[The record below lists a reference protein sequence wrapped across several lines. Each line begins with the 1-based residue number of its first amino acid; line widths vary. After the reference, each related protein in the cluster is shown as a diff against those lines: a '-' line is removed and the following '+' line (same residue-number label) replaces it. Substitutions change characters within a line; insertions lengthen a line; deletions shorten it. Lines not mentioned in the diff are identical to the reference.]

1 MGAYCRS
8 IVSCLAVFLAMAL
21 WAASGQATQEK
32 TPATEETQPIRSFD
46 IEGGSIK
53 LGGGVLAS
61 TGFKARLMS
70 LAGKG
75 SIKTELLVLVTNRT
89 PNTVWVEVECQ
100 LPEMRQSFKKFKK
113 VKKGKSEGFKWG
125 LKAEEIIWDAEYP
138 FTVSV
143 FADKKQKK
151 ALGSETSSFL
161 FNDQSRTELDVA
173 RAVLVKEA
181 KVGGRGRLLI
191 SGWPEEVVEPPF
203 EWDEN
208 YASPGTSLVLKEK
221 TRMRL
226 GKGTW
231 VDYEVRSTG
240 FSNQE
245 ALSLWR
251 RIGTEY
257 EEYTVTLNEKGL
269 VQVGGRPGEDPPDSF
284 GIIGFHLGEAF
295 DLALVS
301 KTTNKRAQA
310 KVIPF
315 PIQAQGN
322 GGCSGSVELASKT
335 GHLFLISFQG
345 FQPGEEV
352 EVRSRYKKENIGSK
366 LTASEGGEIRL
377 PLLFGKRD
385 RGKATA
391 TATGKNCT
399 VSLEYKVGR
408 DALVVQ

>member
-61 TGFKARLMS
+61 TGFKARLMP

-75 SIKTELLVLVTNRT
+75 SIKTELLVLVMNRT

-100 LPEMRQSFKKFKK
+100 LPEMRQSLKKFKK

-161 FNDQSRTELDVA
+161 FNDQSRTELDDA

-191 SGWPEEVVEPPF
+191 SGWPEESEKEKITLKNGETYEIETVRGLPTRFQSDQIKVRLLGVTALFIPDKMDAPPF
-203 EWDEN
+203 VW
-208 YASPGTSLVLKEK
+208 TLVAELKTK
-221 TRMRL
+221 
-226 GKGTW
+226 
-231 VDYEVRSTG
+231 DQ
-240 FSNQE
+240 F
-245 ALSLWR
+245 
-251 RIGTEY
+251 
-257 EEYTVTLNEKGL
+257 TVTVNTPLDKTATTTLEASG
-269 VQVGGRPGEDPPDSF
+269 PGVVRLRFFPQADYPVIWE
-284 GIIGFHLGEAF
+284 GI
-295 DLALVS
+295 D
-301 KTTNKRAQA
+301 
-310 KVIPF
+310 
-315 PIQAQGN
+315 
-322 GGCSGSVELASKT
+322 
-335 GHLFLISFQG
+335 
-345 FQPGEEV
+345 QPGV
-352 EVRSRYKKENIGSK
+352 HFFPFHFVFNGKETQQRFEFTQWAQMDDRTWK
-366 LTASEGGEIRL
+366 EASEHIE
-377 PLLFGKRD
+377 
-385 RGKATA
+385 
-391 TATGKNCT
+391 
-399 VSLEYKVGR
+399 KVKQMMR
-408 DALVVQ
+408 KKQ